1 MDYWFNVVRPK
12 DPFLGC
18 ARTSWSTFLWILPT
32 CPSTHTKFLLQYIFL
47 LRSPSIFYSKYFHSP
62 YYPSFL
68 LFLFLLLGKNV
79 FSPPSLF
86 FPPFS
91 ILPLLFYWPIFP
103 YICLLKKLLSL
114 DYQGWSEY
122 RTINNKKY
130 YSCWVT
136 SPPGPLSAL
145 LSSRLSVTWRTKVI
159 KNSNL
164 EKRSQE
170 TCPPPPLSR
179 WWCLPYCSDSEM
191 AIKHH
196 WQWTWSG
203 KSSPHYYSSS
213 SSQWSRGKVTKFNS
227 STASRCSS
235 DVRVPWGPLAFYWVV
250 PALSSSFC
258 SNFAKMLIW
267 MLLCRLFNQV
277 YY

>member
-1 MDYWFNVVRPK
+1 MQN
-12 DPFLGC
+12 LGYFSYQIF
-18 ARTSWSTFLWILPT
+18 AFSPI
-32 CPSTHTKFLLQYIFL
+32 THLFI
-47 LRSPSIFYSKYFHSP
+47 
-62 YYPSFL
+62 
-68 LFLFLLLGKNV
+68 LFLFLLFYFFL
-79 FSPPSLF
+79 PSLF
-86 FPPFS
+86 CPSSFIDQYFQKAYLS
-91 ILPLLFYWPIFP
+91 AE
-103 YICLLKKLLSL
+103 KLLSL
-114 DYQGWSEY
+114 DQ
-122 RTINNKKY
+122 NKELSRIIWNCQKY
-130 YSCWVT
+130 CSCWVT

-258 SNFAKMLIW
+258 SNFAKVLIW
-267 MLLCRLFNQV
+267 TWLCRLFYQM
-277 YY
+277 YYY